1 MSATQQVR
9 PYETFTWIDLTS
21 PARSDLDEVAQQY
34 GLDPMLLID
43 SLQHGHLPKIE
54 LHEEYVFLI
63 LRAYSAEPR
72 APVTTVGELSNKIA
86 FFMHKDRL
94 ITVHRAQF
102 EFLKRLKPSYAT
114 PRHLVL
120 DIVQHM
126 VRSYREPVREQSA
139 YMDTLERTLFLEKE
153 HNLSVEDLYYQR
165 SKARISR
172 KLLTLS
178 QGVITQLEA
187 PKGMKSTRQD
197 ILDTLTSLLLLY
209 DEVLEDAH
217 NLTHVLMSLN
227 AQKNNDVMKL
237 LTIFSAFFLPLTF
250 IAGIYGMNF
259 DHMPELHWRWSYF
272 LTLGVMALISLV
284 IYGWFRRK
292 RIL

>member
-1 MSATQQVR
+1 MPESSHIR
-9 PYETFTWIDLTS
+9 TFHTFAWIDLTS
-21 PARSDLDEVAQQY
+21 PALPDLDEVAQQY
-34 GLDPMLLID
+34 GLDPMLLVD

-54 LHEEYVFLI
+54 LHEDYVFLI
-63 LRAYSAEPR
+63 LRAYSADPH

-86 FFMHKDRL
+86 FFIHKDRL

-102 EFLKRLKPSYAT
+102 PFLAQLKRSYAS

-120 DIVQHM
+120 DILKHM
-126 VRSYREPVREQSA
+126 VNSYAEPVYRQSA
-139 YMDTLERTLFLEKE
+139 HMDHLEKTLFLEEE

-259 DHMPELHWRWSYF
+259 DHMPELHWRWGYF
-272 LTLGVMALISLV
+272 LTLGVMVLIGLV
-284 IYGWFRRK
+284 IYLWFRRK